1 MTVWKAE
8 QPPSLNNQDAT
19 AIWRRPLVWLNVV
32 CLDAPLVALSWQWIF
47 ARQMGVSLPVAEQ
60 AALFLTAWLI
70 YLADRLADSLLL
82 DAGIT
87 KSLRQAFCFRHQ
99 KLFFAMTVMIALF
112 DSALVFSRLD
122 REIFVL
128 GLFLGAIALFYLVIN
143 FVFPRLWQAIPLKEI
158 AIGFLFAAGTLL
170 ALGPCLFAIP
180 STMNAAILFACLCS
194 LNCMSIAVWERDLD
208 RAQKKYSIATRWSRS
223 GLFVPI
229 LLIVLFAICIAVAL
243 VDSGLRSLALCL
255 GVSAI
260 LLAALRIVPLAG
272 DERTA
277 LADLVLLTPLS
288 VFVAEKIL

>member
-1 MTVWKAE
+1 MTVSK
-8 QPPSLNNQDAT
+8 PSKNQSSNNGEVT
-19 AIWRRPLVWLNVV
+19 TRGRPLVWLNVL
-32 CLDAPLVALSWQWIF
+32 CLDAPLVALSWQWLF
-47 ARQMGVSLPVAEQ
+47 ARRMGVSLPVAEQ

-70 YLADRLADSLLL
+70 YLIDRLADSLVL
-82 DAGIT
+82 DVGVT

-99 KLFFAMTVMIALF
+99 KLLFAMTVMIALF

-170 ALGPCLFAIP
+170 ALGPRLFTIP

-194 LNCMSIAVWERDLD
+194 LNCISIAVWERDLD

-260 LLAALRIVPLAG
+260 LLAALRIAPLAG

>member
-1 MTVWKAE
+1 MTVSK
-8 QPPSLNNQDAT
+8 PSKNQSSNNREVT
-19 AIWRRPLVWLNVV
+19 TRGRPLVWLNVL
-32 CLDAPLVALSWQWIF
+32 CLDAPLVALSWQWLF
-47 ARQMGVSLPVAEQ
+47 ARRMGVSLPVAEQ

-70 YLADRLADSLLL
+70 YLADRLADSLVL
-82 DAGIT
+82 DAGVT

-99 KLFFAMTVMIALF
+99 KFFFAMTVMIALF

-128 GLFLGAIALFYLVIN
+128 GLFLGAIALIYLVIS

-170 ALGPCLFAIP
+170 ALGPRLFAIP

-194 LNCMSIAVWERDLD
+194 LNCMSIAIWERDLD

-223 GLFVPI
+223 DLFVPI

-243 VDSGLRSLALCL
+243 VDPGLRSLALCL

-260 LLAALRIVPLAG
+260 LLAALRIAPLAG